1 MPLSPTNRLPS
12 GMGKRNGVVDAL
24 SASKSSQLKTR
35 PGDRNSLPAGRIAPK
50 PARPPAAAAAPA
62 AGGPPAAPTPRPPA
76 RSWNTGRVA
85 EPFSF
90 ANARDL
96 GILLEAVVPEHLQRR
111 HVPVRGRTVADQRPL
126 CEHQRADA

>member
-62 AGGPPAAPTPRPPA
+62 AGGPPAAPAPRPPA
-76 RSWNTGRVA
+76 RPPA
-85 EPFSF
+85 P
-90 ANARDL
+90 
-96 GILLEAVVPEHLQRR
+96 GILGGSPSHSPSGTPAILGFSL
-111 HVPVRGRTVADQRPL
+111 RPSY
-126 CEHQRADA
+126 QNTFSAGMSP